1 MLQAGCADVVGFGT
15 FNKFIRATSQHWPGP
30 ILVPAFLRP
39 AILSEVFVHRRR
51 TKTQSKDTYQSS
63 LLTPSGGVSPP
74 LALLNP
80 NQIDRHLSNMNPE
93 QVEVLANAAPP
104 GHLAE
109 SNGWAEESARKS
121 GSTDVNSDTS
131 LLDAYSTAVTSAVER
146 MSPSVVNIEV
156 HQSAG
161 RTRSGE
167 PRERQGGGSGF
178 VFTPDGLILTNSHV
192 VHDAVRIVVTLTDGR
207 RMPATVIG
215 DDPASDLAVIRVN
228 EPGLTAAALG
238 DSQRLRVGQIVIAIG
253 APYGFQSTVT
263 AGVVSALGRSLRSYS
278 GRLIDDVIQTDASL
292 NPGNSGGPLVDSA
305 GRVVG
310 VNTATILPAQGIC
323 FAIGI
328 NTAKFVAS
336 RLLRDGRI
344 RRSYI
349 GVSAQTVPV
358 HRRVVRF
365 YDLPKEMG
373 VVVLGVEENSP
384 AKRAGLREGD
394 IIIALDGHPVAG
406 VDDLHRVLTDV
417 HVGVSSSLTVL
428 RWTEKL
434 ELKIVPEEAR

>member
-1 MLQAGCADVVGFGT
+1 MNLEREGNSF
-15 FNKFIRATSQHWPGP
+15 
-30 ILVPAFLRP
+30 
-39 AILSEVFVHRRR
+39 
-51 TKTQSKDTYQSS
+51 S
-63 LLTPSGGVSPP
+63 LLTAASANRTSDDSTSAGNQWDAPRGSRSPRGD
-74 LALLNP
+74 A
-80 NQIDRHLSNMNPE
+80 
-93 QVEVLANAAPP
+93 
-104 GHLAE
+104 
-109 SNGWAEESARKS
+109 
-121 GSTDVNSDTS
+121 S
-131 LLDAYSTAVTSAVER
+131 LLDAYSTAVTGAVER
-146 MSPSVVNIEV
+146 VSPSVVNIEV

-167 PRERQGGGSGF
+167 PRERQSGGSGF

-192 VHDAVRIVVTLTDGR
+192 VHDAARIAVAMTNGR
-207 RMPATVIG
+207 RMTASLIG
-215 DDPASDLAVIRVN
+215 DDPASDLAVIRLEQPQFD
-228 EPGLTAAALG
+228 EPGLVAAELG

-349 GVSAQTVPV
+349 GLSGQTVPV

-365 YDLPKEMG
+365 YDLPNETG
-373 VVVLGVEENSP
+373 ALVLSVEESSP

-394 IIIALDGHPVAG
+394 IIVALEGQPVAG
-406 VDDLHRVLTDV
+406 VDDLHRLLTEV
-417 HVGVSSSLTVL
+417 RVGVSCALTVL

-434 ELKIVPEEAR
+434 ELKVMPEEAR

>member
-1 MLQAGCADVVGFGT
+1 
-15 FNKFIRATSQHWPGP
+15 
-30 ILVPAFLRP
+30 
-39 AILSEVFVHRRR
+39 
-51 TKTQSKDTYQSS
+51 
-63 LLTPSGGVSPP
+63 
-74 LALLNP
+74 
-80 NQIDRHLSNMNPE
+80 
-93 QVEVLANAAPP
+93 
-104 GHLAE
+104 
-109 SNGWAEESARKS
+109 
-121 GSTDVNSDTS
+121 
-131 LLDAYSTAVTSAVER
+131 

-156 HQSAG
+156 HQAAG

-192 VHDAVRIVVTLTDGR
+192 VHDAVRIAVTLADGR

-215 DDPASDLAVIRVN
+215 DDPASDLAVIRLDQPHSG
-228 EPGLTAAALG
+228 EPGVTAAELG
-238 DSQRLRVGQIVIAIG
+238 DSQKLRVGQIVIAIG

-394 IIIALDGHPVAG
+394 IIVALEGQPVAG
-406 VDDLHRVLTDV
+406 VDDLHRVLTEV
-417 HVGVSSSLTVL
+417 RVGVSCSLTVL

-434 ELKIVPEEAR
+434 DLQVVPEEAR

>member
-1 MLQAGCADVVGFGT
+1 MSV
-15 FNKFIRATSQHWPGP
+15 
-30 ILVPAFLRP
+30 
-39 AILSEVFVHRRR
+39 
-51 TKTQSKDTYQSS
+51 
-63 LLTPSGGVSPP
+63 
-74 LALLNP
+74 
-80 NQIDRHLSNMNPE
+80 E
-93 QVEVLANAAPP
+93 QVEVAFSPLLDLSRASSPDSVSVGEVRP
-104 GHLAE
+104 
-109 SNGWAEESARKS
+109 S
-121 GSTDVNSDTS
+121 GDDS
-131 LLDAYSTAVTSAVER
+131 LLDAYSTAVTGAVER

-156 HQSAG
+156 HQAVPANSGG

-167 PRERQGGGSGF
+167 SQERRGGGSGF

-192 VHDAVRIVVTLTDGR
+192 VHDAVRIAVTMADGR
-207 RMPATVIG
+207 RMPATLIG
-215 DDPASDLAVIRVN
+215 DDPASDLAVIRLERPQFD
-228 EPGLTAAALG
+228 EPGLTTVALG

-373 VVVLGVEENSP
+373 AVVVGVEENSP

-394 IIIALDGHPVAG
+394 IIVALEGQPVAG
-406 VDDLHRVLTDV
+406 VDDLHRLLTDLR
-417 HVGVSSSLTVL
+417 VGVSCSLTVI

-434 ELKIVPEEAR
+434 EIKVVPEEAR

>member
-1 MLQAGCADVVGFGT
+1 MSLDNFFVE
-15 FNKFIRATSQHWPGP
+15 P
-30 ILVPAFLRP
+30 IPSHQPLGASLPQESLPEEPVRP
-39 AILSEVFVHRRR
+39 A
-51 TKTQSKDTYQSS
+51 TA
-63 LLTPSGGVSPP
+63 VSADA
-74 LALLNP
+74 ALL
-80 NQIDRHLSNMNPE
+80 DS
-93 QVEVLANAAPP
+93 
-104 GHLAE
+104 
-109 SNGWAEESARKS
+109 
-121 GSTDVNSDTS
+121 
-131 LLDAYSTAVTSAVER
+131 YSRAVTAAVER
-146 MSPSVVNIEV
+146 VSPSVVNVEV
-156 HQSAG
+156 HHVAAPQSG
-161 RTRSGE
+161 RRRSGE
-167 PRERQGGGSGF
+167 PRERRGGGSGF

-278 GRLIDDVIQTDASL
+278 GRLIDDVVQTDASL

-358 HRRVVRF
+358 HRRGVRF

-394 IIIALDGHPVAG
+394 VIVALEGQPVAG
-406 VDDLHRVLTDV
+406 VDDLHRMLTDLR
-417 HVGVSSSLTVL
+417 VGVNCSLTVL
-428 RWTEKL
+428 RWTERL
-434 ELKIVPEEAR
+434 EMKVVPEEAR